1 MGKIDEADLLLL
13 MNSKYDNIFRFDS
26 ENQQMVTDEEVLPP
40 ELEPFVDS
48 NGVFQ
53 CTKYCLTFSKEIHRV
68 ITEGSMPLPPGR
80 TILTYIINTIHEL
93 YRVSQKKY
101 PFS

>member
-13 MNSKYDNIFRFDS
+13 MNSKYDNIFDS

-53 CTKYCLTFSKEIHRV
+53 CTEYCLTFTKEVHRV
-68 ITEGSMPLPPGR
+68 IAEGSMPLPPGP
-80 TILTYIINTIHEL
+80 TILTKIL
-93 YRVSQKKY
+93 QVL
-101 PFS
+101 

>member
-26 ENQQMVTDEEVLPP
+26 ENQQMVTDEAVLPP

-53 CTKYCLTFSKEIHRV
+53 CTEYCLTFTKEIHRV
-68 ITEGSMPLPPGR
+68 IAEGSMPLPPGR
-80 TILTYIINTIHEL
+80 TILTNIIHHTI
-93 YRVSQKKY
+93 RRFFRKKLL
-101 PFS
+101 